1 MSPNTIKVLS
11 LILFPCFTY
20 AAEDLSLPELIRQD
34 QRLNDLKQ
42 QLGTQA
48 VIQPAGAD
56 LLKKQPIVISET
68 PCFEISQINIEVN
81 DDSDNKAMRA
91 FDFLGNLLN
100 KNKNQIVD
108 QCIGTQSLQNIV
120 KFAHNEL
127 IKKGFVTSQISVPEQ
142 DMTQGILL
150 LQIAPGRIN
159 QIIHDGPNI
168 SALQLNMALP
178 FKEGDILNIKKLDHA
193 LENLKKIAG
202 LNVDI
207 RIEPASE
214 AVADGLSNIR
224 ITTQPYRKL
233 NVSLSVDDSGNKTT
247 GEYLG
252 SAGLTFNNPFRL
264 NDSLN
269 LNFSHSLDDLH
280 QDRNKS
286 YFASYQLPFRTFGLS
301 TSYNWYEYDQYVAGY
316 ENPILYSGE
325 SQQANLTLSK
335 MLMRGTQYKTTAYGK
350 IYQKQNRNFI
360 EDIEIGVQQRR
371 TAGWHA
377 GLQHKHYFGNTLI
390 DLNLDYRRG
399 MGAFNSMPAPEEEIT
414 DVNGNLL
421 PAEGYARAPLW
432 SADIRI
438 NYPFAFFN
446 QAAQYRVNWKGQYAP
461 KVLVPQ
467 DRFYI
472 GGRYSVRG
480 FDGEIMLSG
489 DNGHFLQQELNV
501 NLPLNTQLYAGVD
514 QGWVGGEHSIAGQRY
529 LAGGVVGIR
538 SYFQGIY
545 LDAFTGHGLVAPRSI
560 KRDLVTGF
568 SLSYSY

>member
-1 MSPNTIKVLS
+1 MYPNTIKALALV
-11 LILFPCFTY
+11 LFPCFTY
-20 AAEDLSLPELIRQD
+20 AAEDLSLPELIRQG

-42 QLGTQA
+42 QLDTQTI
-48 VIQPAGAD
+48 IQPASSN
-56 LLKKQPIVISET
+56 LLKNQPIIVAEE
-68 PCFEISQINIEVN
+68 PCFDIQKINMDVGDLSSQAA
-81 DDSDNKAMRA
+81 DG
-91 FDFLGNLLN
+91 FYFLSKTLN
-100 KNKNQIVD
+100 KKSNAIVG

-142 DMTQGILL
+142 DMTQGVLL
-150 LQIAPGRIN
+150 LQIAPGRID
-159 QIIHDGPNI
+159 QIIQDGPGI
-168 SALQLNMALP
+168 SALQLNMALS

-193 LENLKKIAG
+193 LENLKKISG
-202 LNVDI
+202 LDVDI

-214 AVADGLSNIR
+214 AAADGLSNIR

-233 NVSLSVDDSGNKTT
+233 NASLSVDDSGNKTT
-247 GEYLG
+247 GEYIG
-252 SAGLTFNNPFRL
+252 TAGLAFNNPFRL

-280 QDRNKS
+280 QDRNQS
-286 YFASYQLPFRTFGLS
+286 WFASYQLPFKTFDLS
-301 TSYNWYEYDQYVAGY
+301 ASYSRYEYDQYVAGY
-316 ENPILYSGE
+316 EKPILYSGE
-325 SQQANLTLSK
+325 SRQANLTLSK
-335 MLMRGTQYKTTAYGK
+335 MLMRGTQYKTSVYGK
-350 IYQKQNRNFI
+350 AYQKQNRNFI
-360 EDIEIGVQQRR
+360 EDIEISVQRR
-371 TAGWHA
+371 QTAGWHA
-377 GLQHKHYFGNTLI
+377 GLQHKHYLGNALV

-399 MGAFNSMPAPEEEIT
+399 AGAFNAMPAPEEEIT
-414 DVNGNLL
+414 DIYGSPL

-438 NYPFAFFN
+438 NYPFAFLN

-489 DNGHFLQQELNV
+489 DNGHFLQQEISV
-501 NLPLNTQLYAGVD
+501 NTPLNTQIYAGVD

-538 SYFQGIY
+538 SWFQGIY
-545 LDAFTGHGLVAPRSI
+545 LDAFAGHGLAAPKSL